1 MLQTSARLLRLVA
14 LLQARRFWTGPELCE
29 RLEVTDRTLRRD
41 VNRVRA
47 LGYPVLAT
55 SGVAGGYQLGAGAS
69 LPPLQLEDDEALAVS
84 LALGT
89 AATGSITG
97 IEEAALRAHAKLEQ
111 VLPQRL
117 RRRANT
123 LRAAIVPLQ
132 RSRVQVDAVLLST
145 LASACRDNV
154 SLQFAY
160 ADNKKQQ
167 TRRSVEPQGVVH
179 TGFRWYLVAWDR
191 DREDFRTF
199 RVDRIEGKPDLG
211 ERFNPRPAPG
221 GDLKA
226 YVSRSL
232 STHAYEFRARVLL
245 HAPLEVALERVSPAA
260 GYLERVDDEHCLL
273 SAGAP
278 SLDAL
283 SLWILLIGADF
294 EVQEPKELI
303 SHLREI
309 HLRLGRVLG
318 APMQSE

>member
-117 RRRANT
+117 RR
-123 LRAAIVPLQ
+123 
-132 RSRVQVDAVLLST
+132 
-145 LASACRDNV
+145 
-154 SLQFAY
+154 
-160 ADNKKQQ
+160 
-167 TRRSVEPQGVVH
+167 
-179 TGFRWYLVAWDR
+179 
-191 DREDFRTF
+191 
-199 RVDRIEGKPDLG
+199 
-211 ERFNPRPAPG
+211 
-221 GDLKA
+221 
-226 YVSRSL
+226 
-232 STHAYEFRARVLL
+232 
-245 HAPLEVALERVSPAA
+245 
-260 GYLERVDDEHCLL
+260 
-273 SAGAP
+273 
-278 SLDAL
+278 
-283 SLWILLIGADF
+283 
-294 EVQEPKELI
+294 
-303 SHLREI
+303 
-309 HLRLGRVLG
+309 
-318 APMQSE
+318 